1 MSEGEE
7 KKKNKEERGIVGN
20 KVVGCMN
27 LIREEQYIWFDFCV
41 IQDII
46 LVYILIPPGTVL
58 YQ

>member
-46 LVYILIPPGTVL
+46 LVYVLIPPKIDAD
-58 YQ
+58 

>member
-20 KVVGCMN
+20 KVVSCMN
-27 LIREEQYIWFDFCV
+27 LIGEEQYIWFDFCV